1 MSTSLYK
8 VDYKCDCGI
17 DYGNCER
24 ECSLILKSQ
33 NSCDI
38 YTLYRTDTHWREKEK
53 SCDPVTSTE
62 VPYCFGDAYL
72 HALKKLLDFKNS
84 QISGA
89 DLTEEQYNVIFNK

>member
-1 MSTSLYK
+1 MSTSIYK

-62 VPYCFGDAYL
+62 VPCCFGDAYL
-72 HALKKLLDFKNS
+72 SALKKLLNLKESLINRS
-84 QISGA
+84 E
-89 DLTEEQYNVIFNK
+89 LTEEQEKVIFNT